1 MNQLTRGQVAK
12 QCGINRETVRY
23 YERVGLLPEPRRSR
37 SGYCLFPETTVEH
50 IRFIKRA
57 QSVGFSL
64 DQIKTL
70 VRIEAQTTLTIKTVI
85 QSQILEIESKIQS
98 LQSMR
103 SLLLALDWK
112 DTSASD

>member
-12 QCGINRETVRY
+12 QCGVNRETVRY
-23 YERVGLLPEPRRSR
+23 YERTGLLPEPRRSR
-37 SGYCLFPETTVEH
+37 SGYCLFSETTVER

-70 VRIEAQTTLTIKTVI
+70 VELKAQTTLPIETVI
-85 QSQILEIESKIQS
+85 QAQILEIEHKIQS

-103 SLLLALDWK
+103 SLLLALR
-112 DTSASD
+112 